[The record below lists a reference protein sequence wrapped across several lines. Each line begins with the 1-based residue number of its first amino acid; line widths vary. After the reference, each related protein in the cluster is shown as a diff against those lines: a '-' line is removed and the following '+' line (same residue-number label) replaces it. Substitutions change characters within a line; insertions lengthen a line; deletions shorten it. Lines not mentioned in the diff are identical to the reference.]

1 MSEKRARVAVSAV
14 DDDSP
19 CKKRG
24 HTIKKWVVEYEK
36 ELTTT
41 LWLTYDRLERDH
53 VSALKCKVCI
63 QFEDQLT
70 STRNFNRTFISG
82 STNFRVST
90 VKDHASSAM
99 HQRAMLL

>member
-24 HTIKKWVVEYEK
+24 LTIQTVKKWVTEYEK

-41 LWLTYDRLERDH
+41 LWLIPMIVT
-53 VSALKCKVCI
+53 
-63 QFEDQLT
+63 T
-70 STRNFNRTFISG
+70 
-82 STNFRVST
+82 
-90 VKDHASSAM
+90 
-99 HQRAMLL
+99 